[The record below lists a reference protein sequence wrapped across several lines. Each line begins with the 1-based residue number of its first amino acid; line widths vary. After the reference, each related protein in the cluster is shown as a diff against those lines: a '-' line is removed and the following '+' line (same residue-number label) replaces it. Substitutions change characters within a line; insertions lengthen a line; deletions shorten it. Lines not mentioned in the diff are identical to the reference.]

1 MGVPE
6 PDRREMNARDFGS
19 ITHLVVEIWG
29 NDPEKRRLTDPEK
42 IAASLSATL
51 DEVIMREFG
60 KNLPLAIR
68 IQTHAIRQRLEWFAC
83 VQAETAAEGWEI
95 IEIESKFAIPSGAF
109 TISGKIDRIDRHRE
123 TGRIRVIDYKTGK
136 ADHVEASHRRKITAK
151 TKVPPHFPEGGA
163 MFQQT
168 TDAKGKPAAFFWKNL
183 QLPLY
188 ALARSLGAEVTPV
201 PAYIHLG
208 KSRDDVKLNA
218 WDGFSDA
225 DLASAK
231 ACMDWITDNL
241 SERTFWPPAEKVEYD
256 DFALLAQNSPLAD
269 AFAAPS

>member
-1 MGVPE
+1 MDASIADVLGISEGAGPE
-6 PDRREMNARDFGS
+6 A
-19 ITHLVVEIWG
+19 
-29 NDPEKRRLTDPEK
+29 
-42 IAASLSATL
+42 
-51 DEVIMREFG
+51 
-60 KNLPLAIR
+60 
-68 IQTHAIRQRLEWFAC
+68 
-83 VQAETAAEGWEI
+83 
-95 IEIESKFAIPSGAF
+95 GAV
-109 TISGKIDRIDRHRE
+109 G
-123 TGRIRVIDYKTGK
+123 
-136 ADHVEASHRRKITAK
+136 
-151 TKVPPHFPEGGA
+151 GGA
-163 MFQQT
+163 AQLEARALQPRLLA
-168 TDAKGKPAAFFWKNL
+168 DAGVGAGAVQPA
-183 QLPLY
+183 
-188 ALARSLGAEVTPV
+188 RRLGAEATPV